1 MTILIT
7 GVTGFV
13 GGYLAECLISSNDID
28 IYGTYHF
35 LNNDQ
40 MKNPIVQ
47 LRQLDVT
54 DGLSVK
60 QLLDDLRPQEI
71 YHLAAIAAT
80 TGTDPRPYYQVNF
93 NGTIN
98 LLEAVRET
106 VPDCRV
112 LYVGSANIYGP
123 VPEKFQPIRE
133 EQELQPVNHYAAAK
147 AAADLAAYTYTAN
160 GLNVIRVRPF
170 NHTGPG
176 QNTDFV
182 CSRLA
187 KLMAE
192 IMLGQREPVI
202 EAGNLEAARDFTD
215 VRDVVEA
222 YRLLMQ
228 KGRSGEAYNVCS
240 QQVYSVRDII
250 AILAELAGLDVK
262 VISRSDLLRST
273 DIAILKGSWEKINT
287 DTGWQPLIDFRQSLH
302 DLLLYWKQ
310 KLI

>member
-7 GVTGFV
+7 GMTGFV
-13 GGYLAECLISSNDID
+13 GSYLDECLVANSVID

-35 LNNDQ
+35 QKPDKIQ
-40 MKNPIVQ
+40 NPLVH

-54 DGLSVK
+54 DGSAVT
-60 QLLDDLRPQEI
+60 QLLDELRPQEI

-98 LLEAVRET
+98 LLEAVRQT

-123 VPEKFQPIRE
+123 VPEQFQPIRE

-147 AAADLAAYTYTAN
+147 AAADLAACTYAIN

-250 AILAELAGLDVK
+250 AILAEWARVDVTVK
-262 VISRSDLLRST
+262 SRADLLRNA
-273 DIAILKGSWEKINT
+273 DIAVLQGSREKISA
-287 DTGWQPLIDFRQSLH
+287 DTGWQPVINFRQTLH
-302 DLLLYWKQ
+302 DLLFYWKQ
-310 KLI
+310 KLS